1 MTRVL
6 VFDMGGVLYDFQGD
20 RLIAEQ
26 SRRKRRWRREEVQ
39 ERWPEL
45 AHGFETGVC
54 SEAIFAESVV
64 NHYDLRLSSTE
75 FLAAFRSAAVGFYD
89 GALDLMA
96 ELRTRHPLLSLSN
109 TNAVQWP
116 KLLEDLGTAD
126 PFRSHHPSHLS
137 GFHKPDPRAFQTL
150 ARGLPPDAECYFFDD
165 RAPNVQAAAELGWQA
180 RRVRG
185 VAEARHACLELG
197 LLG

>member
-20 RLIAEQ
+20 RLIAEH

-45 AHGFETGVC
+45 AHGFETGSC
-54 SEAIFAESVV
+54 SEATFAESIVD
-64 NHYDLRLSSTE
+64 HYDLRLSPAE
-75 FLAAFRSAAVGFYD
+75 FLTAFRTAAVGFYD

-96 ELRTRHPLLSLSN
+96 ELRVRHALLSLSN

-126 PFRSHHPSHLS
+126 PFRSHHPSHIS
-137 GFHKPDPRAFQTL
+137 GFHKPDPRAFEALTRSL
-150 ARGLPPDAECYFFDD
+150 EADTEYYFFDD
-165 RAPNVQAAAELGWQA
+165 RAQNVQAAAELGWKA

-185 VAEARHACLELG
+185 LAKARRACRELG
-197 LLG
+197 LLD

>member
-6 VFDMGGVLYDFQGD
+6 VFDMGGVLYDFRGD
-20 RLIAEQ
+20 QLIAEH

-45 AHGFETGVC
+45 AHGFETGAC
-54 SEAIFAESVV
+54 SEAIFAEAIVR
-64 NHYDLRLSSTE
+64 YYELELSPAQ
-75 FLAAFRSAAVGFYD
+75 FLIAFRAAAAGFYD
-89 GALDLMA
+89 GALDLLS
-96 ELRTRHPLLSLSN
+96 ELCALHPLLSLSN

-116 KLLEDLGTAD
+116 KLLEDLGVAD
-126 PFRSHHPSHLS
+126 PFQAHHPSHVS
-137 GFHKPDPRAFQTL
+137 GFHKPDRRAFEAL
-150 ARGLPPDAECYFFDD
+150 ADSLAPDAECYFFDD
-165 RAPNVQAAAELGWQA
+165 RAQNAKAAAEFGWHA

-185 VAEARHACLELG
+185 IEGVRRACLELG